1 VIYKGF
7 SSGQAS
13 RKGKLKNPLFTMKLR
28 RQLEELGI
36 LRKGEID
43 FLKESPGRIFSREK
57 LKLIR

>member
-1 VIYKGF
+1 
-7 SSGQAS
+7 
-13 RKGKLKNPLFTMKLR
+13 MKLR